1 MNFIDILMAIM
12 MALTTLYGV
21 YFCAIAVMG
30 TIKKEK
36 PIPPAKSQKRIAA
49 LIAARNEENVIGN
62 LVESVLNQN
71 YPHELM
77 DVFVIPNN
85 CTDGTEEAAK
95 AAGARILNCT
105 IPVHAKGEA
114 VSWAIDE
121 LLKYPENYD
130 AFVIVDA
137 DNLLDPGYFKV
148 CNDALCAGAQVGQGF
163 RDSKNYADSWIAGCS
178 SEFYW
183 CMSRFYN
190 KARSA
195 LGMSAALNGTGIL
208 LSADYMRKV
217 GWHTSSLT
225 EDLEFTA
232 QCALKGV
239 RIWWL
244 GDARAYDEQPNSF
257 VDSFKQ
263 RRRWA
268 AGTVQCMRGYF
279 CKLMKR
285 AICERKLQC
294 LDMAVLFSGPVIQLL
309 SIIPGVY
316 FFIRALCSADAA
328 QITPMI
334 IMTIVG
340 AILSF
345 IALSAG
351 SFAVLKIEKK
361 PVRGQWGT
369 VFGLWLF
376 LVSWVPANLI
386 SLFTKPPKWVQIPH
400 ERAMSMAELEVLSA
414 SDAKGDNTSMKG
426 SGRAL

>member
-1 MNFIDILMAIM
+1 MQVIDILMAIM

-21 YFCAIAVMG
+21 YFCAIAILG
-30 TIKKEK
+30 TLRKEK
-36 PIPPAKSQKRIAA
+36 PIPPAAPQKRIAA
-49 LIAARNEENVIGN
+49 IIAARNESSVIGN
-62 LVESVLNQN
+62 LVESVLAQD
-71 YPHELM
+71 YPRELM

-85 CTDGTEEAAK
+85 CTDDTEEAARR
-95 AAGARILNCT
+95 AGARILNCT
-105 IPVHAKGEA
+105 VPVHAKGEA

-121 LLKYPENYD
+121 LLKHPENYD

-137 DNLLDPGYFKV
+137 DNLLDCNYFKV

-163 RDSKNYADSWIAGCS
+163 RDSKNYGDSWIAGCS

-195 LGMSAALNGTGIL
+195 LNMSAALNGTGIL
-208 LSADYMRKV
+208 LSADYMRRV

-232 QCALKGV
+232 QCALGGV

-244 GDARAYDEQPNSF
+244 GGARAYDEQPNSF

-279 CKLMKR
+279 GKLVKR
-285 AICERKLQC
+285 AVCERKLQC
-294 LDMAVLFSGPVIQLL
+294 LDMAVLFTGPIVQLL

-316 FFIRALCSADAA
+316 FFLRAMFSMDSA
-328 QITPMI
+328 QVVPML
-334 IMTIVG
+334 IMTAAG
-340 AILSF
+340 AVLSF
-345 IALSAG
+345 IGLSLV
-351 SFAVLKIEKK
+351 SFAILKIEGKS
-361 PVRGQWGT
+361 VRGQWST

-376 LVSWVPANLI
+376 LLTWVPANLI

-400 ERAMSMAELEVLSA
+400 ERAMSMADLKGTSGDSQSA
-414 SDAKGDNTSMKG
+414 GKGRGISV
-426 SGRAL
+426 